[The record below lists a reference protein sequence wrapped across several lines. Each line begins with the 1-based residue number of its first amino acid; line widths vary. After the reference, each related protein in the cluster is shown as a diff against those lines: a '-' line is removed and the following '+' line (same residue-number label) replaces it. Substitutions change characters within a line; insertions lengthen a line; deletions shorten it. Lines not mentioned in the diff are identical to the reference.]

1 MFEVGDYVTVPKL
14 QRVFEIEQKMFIN
27 GLYSYVL
34 RRLDRDDDVK
44 LQVSENFV
52 SRIEIAELSED
63 DNQPEIDPQ
72 AYDYFMGWSN
82 NERV

>member
-27 GLYSYVL
+27 GSYSYVL

-44 LQVSENFV
+44 LQISENFV
-52 SRIEIAELSED
+52 SHVQIGELPED
-63 DNQPEIDPQ
+63 CNQPEIDPQ
-72 AYDYFMGWSN
+72 AYDCFMGWN
-82 NERV
+82 DNDRV